1 MAVDDSLLLCCLLW
15 AAPGQAEAMSAYED
29 SVLAFLPEHGG
40 EVTQRLRGT
49 GADGSP
55 DEVQVFRFASR
66 AAIDSYL
73 ADPRRLALSDERDR
87 VVARTELFPVRAA
100 QTA

>member
-1 MAVDDSLLLCCLLW
+1 MVVDDSLLLCCLLW
-15 AAPGQAEAMSAYED
+15 AVPGRADAMSAYED

-40 EVTQRLRGT
+40 EVIQRLRGT

-55 DEVQVFRFASR
+55 DEVQVFRFRSQ
-66 AAIDSYL
+66 AAVDAYI

>member
-1 MAVDDSLLLCCLLW
+1 VDVDEPLLLCCLLW
-15 AAPGQAEAMSAYED
+15 AVPGQADAMSAYEEA
-29 SVLAFLPEHGG
+29 VLALLPEHGG

-66 AAIDSYL
+66 AAVDSYL
-73 ADPRRLALSDERDR
+73 ADPRRLALSGERDR
-87 VVARTELFPVRAA
+87 VVARTELFPVREP

>member
-15 AAPGQAEAMSAYED
+15 AVPGRADALSAYED

-40 EVTQRLRGT
+40 AVTQRMRGT
-49 GADGSP
+49 GTEGSP
-55 DEVQVFRFASR
+55 DEVQVFRFDSE
-66 AAIDSYL
+66 AAVDAYL

-87 VVARTELFPVRAA
+87 VVARTELFPVQPR
-100 QTA
+100 